1 MLIERKK
8 DTEIKKEKDI
18 KKEGMKERNNKTI
31 SYRRH
36 VEDVILKDRVDTI
49 YATADLSER
58 NIKWK
63 ST

>member
-58 NIKWK
+58 NIK
-63 ST
+63 

>member
-1 MLIERKK
+1 
-8 DTEIKKEKDI
+8 
-18 KKEGMKERNNKTI
+18 
-31 SYRRH
+31 